1 MGKAKKE
8 HRAKVAKRN
17 QRIASEKT
25 KMQKAFN
32 KLLQEQMEK
41 FKEAEED
48 DGLKVQMGDS
58 PIEFNVI
65 DVDDLVVNEVE
76 NVIDVETTDEV
87 TTIKETLISE
97 EEEQ

>member
-1 MGKAKKE
+1 MGKREKE
-8 HRAKVAKRN
+8 HRKKVAKRN

-41 FKEAEED
+41 FKESEQKGED
-48 DGLKVQMGDS
+48 KEFDVQVGGS

-65 DVDDLVVNEVE
+65 DEDDLVVNEVE

-87 TTIKETLISE
+87 TAIED
-97 EEEQ
+97 EQ

>member
-1 MGKAKKE
+1 MGKREKE
-8 HRAKVAKRN
+8 HRKKVAKRN

-41 FKEAEED
+41 FKESEQKEEVKEFD
-48 DGLKVQMGDS
+48 VQVGGS

-65 DVDDLVVNEVE
+65 DADDLVVNEVE
-76 NVIDVETTDEV
+76 NVIDIETTDEV
-87 TTIKETLISE
+87 TAIED
-97 EEEQ
+97 EQ

>member
-48 DGLKVQMGDS
+48 EGLKVQMGDS
-58 PIEFNVI
+58 PIEFKNS
-65 DVDDLVVNEVE
+65 DNL
-76 NVIDVETTDEV
+76 
-87 TTIKETLISE
+87 LIYSRI
-97 EEEQ
+97 

>member
-1 MGKAKKE
+1 
-8 HRAKVAKRN
+8 
-17 QRIASEKT
+17 
-25 KMQKAFN
+25 
-32 KLLQEQMEK
+32 MEK

>member
-1 MGKAKKE
+1 MGKRDKE

-41 FKEAEED
+41 FKESE
-48 DGLKVQMGDS
+48 GLEVQMGDS

-65 DVDDLVVNEVE
+65 DADDLVVNEVE

-87 TTIKETLISE
+87 TAIED
-97 EEEQ
+97 EQ